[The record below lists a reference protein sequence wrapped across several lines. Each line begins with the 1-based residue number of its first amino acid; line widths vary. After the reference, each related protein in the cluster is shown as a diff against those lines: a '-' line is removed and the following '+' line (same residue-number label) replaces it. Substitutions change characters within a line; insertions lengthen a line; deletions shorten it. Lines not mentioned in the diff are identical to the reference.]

1 MTKGKFE
8 VRSWRLAVSM
18 FLATTAPAGLA
29 FAADP
34 TPPPEAPPA
43 AAAPPTAA
51 VPTMPPPP
59 AAAPAAPAAVLPAAS
74 EAPKPDLKKI
84 DMGFALRVGSA
95 VQGAGAANRNKL
107 NDIGLDE
114 FTLEARFSGSL

>member
-18 FLATTAPAGLA
+18 FLAATAPAGLA

-34 TPPPEAPPA
+34 PPPEAPPA
-43 AAAPPTAA
+43 AAAPPAA
-51 VPTMPPPP
+51 PAPMPIPPPAAMPPPA
-59 AAAPAAPAAVLPAAS
+59 AAAPAAPAAVLPAAT

-95 VQGAGAANRNKL
+95 VQGAG
-107 NDIGLDE
+107 
-114 FTLEARFSGSL
+114 